1 MPAGPP
7 AWGGECNGGGRMTDI
22 TYKANR
28 SSQEVVEP
36 QELSPMT
43 SLVNPFT

>member
-1 MPAGPP
+1 MA
-7 AWGGECNGGGRMTDI
+7 DI
-22 TYKANR
+22 TYKANS

-43 SLVNPFT
+43 SLLNSFT